1 MSRKM
6 GGCSSEPA
14 TLHMVACGYGWFQAG
29 HLESKGGWICSPEV
43 LWTLSAGLFSDLS
56 CICMPELSSLEEPSA
71 QGKKENKSHRSD
83 QIPIPLFSFLC
94 RAREM
99 VLLLGHSL

>member
-1 MSRKM
+1 MHLTGAISWELMEEEWLCPGKW

-14 TLHMVACGYGWFQAG
+14 TLHVVACGYGWFQAG

-56 CICMPELSSLEEPSA
+56 FICMPELSSLEEPSA
-71 QGKKENKSHRSD
+71 
-83 QIPIPLFSFLC
+83 
-94 RAREM
+94 
-99 VLLLGHSL
+99 